1 MNAELIAQWEKVQ
14 IKTFTKWTNM
24 HLAKCGSKIDEVSTG
39 FQDGVNLIKL
49 LEVISDEKIPRYN
62 KTPKLKLQK
71 IENLNTAL
79 KFISDHD
86 VKLASIGSE
95 DIVEGNLKLTLGLI
109 WTIILR
115 FAISGLSEEGVSA
128 KQGLLLWCQKKTQ
141 GYKGVNVQDFSES
154 FKDGLAF
161 DALIHRHRP
170 DLLNFDE
177 MDASDPARNLDTA
190 FDAAEKLGV
199 PKLLDTQDIVSM
211 PRPDEKSVMTYCA
224 ALYKVFSSYDKVD
237 DAGKRLG
244 KFLNFSKQIEDMVHD
259 YEQRATALKEAAS
272 AKIEEFKGAEM
283 PQDYSLVRKAL
294 ADFKTYRKEQ
304 KRSWLVET
312 SDLASL
318 FSNIQSKLRLMK
330 RQPYVAPEGL
340 APHDLEQTVAVL
352 TTVELE
358 YRKNLFTTLRTILD
372 GLKKAYADP
381 ANKLI
386 DAIFEFQKFLGE
398 ECQAPIEEQP
408 ALYTSKKEEL
418 VALVEPQLPVLE
430 AAEQACDAA
439 NIEENEYCE
448 QTFEDIK
455 FNYQQLIVV
464 VDKKILFINSQIMES
479 SSDVP
484 ADKMAEFR
492 ESFEMFDTDK
502 NGELSLNEFRSAATS
517 LGLIDVNFSAA
528 EGDQAADLFKKVSQG
543 NDVVTFQQWVSYM
556 TSISEDAVSNDQAL
570 EAFKI
575 IADGKDWITDAD
587 IERAHLPDEQVEF
600 IKSNM
605 TKNEN
610 GYDYKSWVEN
620 L

>member
-62 KTPKLKLQK
+62 KNPKLTLQK

-79 KFISDHD
+79 KFIADHD

-161 DALIHRHRP
+161 DALIHKHRP

-177 MDASDPARNLDTA
+177 MESKDPAERLDAA

-211 PRPDEKSVMTYCA
+211 ARPDEKSVMTYCA

-259 YEQRATALKEAAS
+259 YEERATALKSAAT
-272 AKIEEFKGAEM
+272 AKIEEFNSAEM
-283 PQDYSLVRKAL
+283 PQEYTLVRKAL
-294 ADFKTYRKEQ
+294 ADFKDYRKQQ
-304 KRSWLVET
+304 KRSWLVES

-340 APHDLEQTVAVL
+340 APPDLEQTVAQL

-358 YRKNLFTTLRTILD
+358 YRRNLFNTLRTILD
-372 GLKKAYADP
+372 ALKKAYADP
-381 ANKLI
+381 ANQLFN
-386 DAIFEFQKFLGE
+386 AIIEFQKFLGE

-418 VALVEPQLPVLE
+418 VALVQPQLPVIE

-448 QTFEDIK
+448 QTYEDIK
-455 FNYQQLIVV
+455 FNFEQLLVV
-464 VDKKILFINSQIMES
+464 VDKKILFINSQIMEAQ
-479 SSDVP
+479 SDVP
-484 ADKMAEFR
+484 ADKMSEFR
-492 ESFEMFDTDK
+492 ESFEMFDTNK

-517 LGLIDVNFSAA
+517 LGLIDVNFSAG
-528 EGDQAADLFKKVSQG
+528 EGDQCAELFKKISEG
-543 NDVVTFQQWVSYM
+543 NEVVTFQQWVNYM

-600 IKSNM
+600 IKNNM

-610 GYDYKSWVEN
+610 GYDYKSWVES